1 MDAVLLPPFLGV
13 DNSSPGELQIVND
26 AQILPPGKARAVSK
40 HRSHIIRE
48 IIETIVLTLLIF
60 FAVHF
65 SVQPFRVNGPS
76 MQPNLH
82 TNNLVLVNLL
92 AYDFGSPQRGDVI
105 VFHPPIST
113 DDRASS
119 EPGEYYVKRI
129 IAVPGDT
136 IKLTTTAVYVD
147 GKKLNE
153 PYIDTL
159 QGDIENPSVVPT
171 ITLHKDQYWV
181 MGDNRDN
188 SQDSRFFGPIT
199 RSAII
204 GKAEV
209 VIWPINSLE
218 WLRSYSYV
226 FAGVK

>member
-1 MDAVLLPPFLGV
+1 
-13 DNSSPGELQIVND
+13 VND

-48 IIETIVLTLLIF
+48 ITETIVLTLLIF

-105 VFHPPIST
+105 VFHPPIPT
-113 DDRASS
+113 AD
-119 EPGEYYVKRI
+119 GEYYVKRI

-147 GKKLNE
+147 GRKLNE
-153 PYIDTL
+153 PYIDIL
-159 QGDIENPSVVPT
+159 GPADIENPGVVPT

-209 VIWPINSLE
+209 VIWPVNSLE
-218 WLRSYSYV
+218 WLRNYSYV
-226 FAGVK
+226 FAGVN

>member
-1 MDAVLLPPFLGV
+1 
-13 DNSSPGELQIVND
+13 VND
-26 AQILPPGKARAVSK
+26 AQILPPGKARVVSK
-40 HRSHIIRE
+40 HRSHLFRE
-48 IIETIVLTLLIF
+48 IIETVALTLLIF

-92 AYDFGSPQRGDVI
+92 AYDFGSPQRGDII
-105 VFHPPIST
+105 VFHPPIPT
-113 DDRASS
+113 DD
-119 EPGEYYVKRI
+119 GEYYVKRI

-136 IKLTTTAVYVD
+136 IKLTATAVYVD
-147 GKKLNE
+147 GKKLSE
-153 PYIDTL
+153 PYINTL
-159 QGDIENPSVVPT
+159 GPADIENPDVVPT

-218 WLRSYSYV
+218 WLRNYSYV
-226 FAGVK
+226 FSGVK

>member
-1 MDAVLLPPFLGV
+1 
-13 DNSSPGELQIVND
+13 VND

-48 IIETIVLTLLIF
+48 ITETIVLTLLIF

-105 VFHPPIST
+105 VFHPPISIG
-113 DDRASS
+113 D
-119 EPGEYYVKRI
+119 GEYYVKRI

-136 IKLTTTAVYVD
+136 VTLTATAVYVD
-147 GKKLNE
+147 GQKLNE

-159 QGDIENPSVVPT
+159 TGNIENPVVAKIP
-171 ITLHKDQYWV
+171 LHKDQYWV

-188 SQDSRFFGPIT
+188 SQDSRFFGPIA

-218 WLRSYSYV
+218 WLRNYSYV

>member
-13 DNSSPGELQIVND
+13 DNSSPGELRIVND

-48 IIETIVLTLLIF
+48 IVETVVLTLLIF

-105 VFHPPIST
+105 VFHPPIAT
-113 DDRASS
+113 DDS
-119 EPGEYYVKRI
+119 EYYVKRI

-136 IKLTTTAVYVD
+136 IKLTATAVYVD
-147 GKKLNE
+147 GKKLTE

-159 QGDIENPSVVPT
+159 GPADIENPDVVPT

-218 WLRSYSYV
+218 WLRNYSYV

>member
-1 MDAVLLPPFLGV
+1 VDAVLLPPFLGV
-13 DNSSPGELQIVND
+13 DNSSPGELRIVND
-26 AQILPPGKARAVSK
+26 AQILPPGKVRAVSK

-48 IIETIVLTLLIF
+48 ITETIVLTLLIF

-105 VFHPPIST
+105 VFHPPISS
-113 DDRASS
+113 DGS
-119 EPGEYYVKRI
+119 EYYVKRI

-136 IKLTTTAVYVD
+136 IQLTATAVIVD
-147 GKKLNE
+147 GKKLSE
-153 PYIDTL
+153 PYINTL
-159 QGDIENPSVVPT
+159 QGDIENPNVVPT
-171 ITLHKDQYWV
+171 RTLQKDQYWV

-188 SQDSRFFGPIT
+188 SQDSRFFGPIA

-218 WLRSYSYV
+218 WLRNYSYV
-226 FAGVK
+226 FAGMK

>member
-1 MDAVLLPPFLGV
+1 
-13 DNSSPGELQIVND
+13 VND
-26 AQILPPGKARAVSK
+26 AQILPPGKVRAVSK

-48 IIETIVLTLLIF
+48 ITETVVLTLLIF

-82 TNNLVLVNLL
+82 TDNLVLVNLL

-105 VFHPPIST
+105 VFHPPITTNPS
-113 DDRASS
+113 
-119 EPGEYYVKRI
+119 EYYVKRI

-136 IKLTTTAVYVD
+136 VTLTATAVYVD
-147 GKKLNE
+147 GKMLNE
-153 PYIDTL
+153 PYINTL
-159 QGDIENPSVVPT
+159 GPSGIENPVVAK

-188 SQDSRFFGPIT
+188 SQDSRFFGAIT

-209 VIWPINSLE
+209 VIWPLDSLE
-218 WLRSYSYV
+218 WLRNYSYV

>member
-1 MDAVLLPPFLGV
+1 
-13 DNSSPGELQIVND
+13 VND

-48 IIETIVLTLLIF
+48 ITETIVLTLLIF

-92 AYDFGSPQRGDVI
+92 AYDFGSPQRGDII
-105 VFHPPIST
+105 VFHPPIPT
-113 DDRASS
+113 VD
-119 EPGEYYVKRI
+119 GEYYVKRI

-136 IKLTTTAVYVD
+136 IWLTTTAVYVD
-147 GKKLNE
+147 GKKLKE

-159 QGDIENPSVVPT
+159 PGDIESPNVVPPQ
-171 ITLHKDQYWV
+171 TLHKDQYWV

-188 SQDSRFFGPIT
+188 SQDSRVFGPIT

-209 VIWPINSLE
+209 VIWPVNSLE
-218 WLRSYSYV
+218 WLRNYSYV
-226 FAGVK
+226 FADVK

>member
-1 MDAVLLPPFLGV
+1 M
-13 DNSSPGELQIVND
+13 ND

-48 IIETIVLTLLIF
+48 ITETIVLTLLIF

-92 AYDFGSPQRGDVI
+92 AYDFGSPQRGDII
-105 VFHPPIST
+105 VFHPPIPI
-113 DDRASS
+113 DD
-119 EPGEYYVKRI
+119 GEYYVKRI

-159 QGDIENPSVVPT
+159 GDIENPGVVPPY
-171 ITLHKDQYWV
+171 TLQKDQYWV

-209 VIWPINSLE
+209 VIWPVNSLE
-218 WLRSYSYV
+218 WLRNYSYV

>member
-1 MDAVLLPPFLGV
+1 M
-13 DNSSPGELQIVND
+13 ND
-26 AQILPPGKARAVSK
+26 AQILPPGKASVVSK

-48 IIETIVLTLLIF
+48 ITETVVLTLLIF

-65 SVQPFRVNGPS
+65 SIQPFRVNGPS

-105 VFHPPIST
+105 VFHPPIPT
-113 DDRASS
+113 D
-119 EPGEYYVKRI
+119 PGEYYVKRI

-136 IKLTTTAVYVD
+136 VKLTATAVYVD
-147 GKKLNE
+147 GKKLDE
-153 PYIDTL
+153 PYINTL
-159 QGDIENPSVVPT
+159 GPADIENPDVVPT
-171 ITLHKDQYWV
+171 ITLQKDQYWV

-188 SQDSRFFGPIT
+188 SQDSRFFGPIF

-209 VIWPINSLE
+209 VIWPVNSLE
-218 WLRSYSYV
+218 WLRNYSYV

>member
-1 MDAVLLPPFLGV
+1 
-13 DNSSPGELQIVND
+13 VND
-26 AQILPPGKARAVSK
+26 AQILPPGKVRAVSK
-40 HRSHIIRE
+40 HRSHIFRE
-48 IIETIVLTLLIF
+48 ITETAALTLLIF

-82 TNNLVLVNLL
+82 TDNLVLVNLL

-105 VFHPPIST
+105 VFHPPIPT
-113 DDRASS
+113 DPS
-119 EPGEYYVKRI
+119 EYYVKRI

-136 IKLTTTAVYVD
+136 VTLTSTAVYVD

-153 PYIDTL
+153 PYINTL
-159 QGDIENPSVVPT
+159 CPSSPCIENPDTATVP
-171 ITLHKDQYWV
+171 LHKDQYWV

-188 SQDSRFFGPIT
+188 SQDSRFFGAIT
-199 RSAII
+199 RGAII

-209 VIWPINSLE
+209 VIWPLDSVE
-218 WLRSYSYV
+218 WLRNYSYV